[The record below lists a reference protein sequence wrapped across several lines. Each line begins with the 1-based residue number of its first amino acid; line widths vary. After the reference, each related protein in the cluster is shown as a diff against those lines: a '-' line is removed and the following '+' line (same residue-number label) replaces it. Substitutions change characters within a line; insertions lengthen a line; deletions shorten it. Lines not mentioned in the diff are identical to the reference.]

1 MTCDYDN
8 QVRNRR
14 VSYLGAG
21 WVGKSTLVDIHVTR
35 RSLTP
40 SGPSLVTYAR
50 VRHVSGVPRSVNTR
64 AVTTEFR
71 LAAATARVTS
81 VSAVDSVV
89 ARGASTSVRPRQV
102 LTRGT
107 ILTSQVRNV
116 VEPNSQSVRNPHF
129 ALEYNSSSRII
140 TSI

>member
-1 MTCDYDN
+1 M
-8 QVRNRR
+8 
-14 VSYLGAG
+14 
-21 WVGKSTLVDIHVTR
+21 
-35 RSLTP
+35 
-40 SGPSLVTYAR
+40 
-50 VRHVSGVPRSVNTR
+50 SGVPRSVNTR
-64 AVTTEFR
+64 AVTTELR

-116 VEPNSQSVRNPHF
+116 VEPVNSQSVGKPHF
-129 ALEYNSSSRII
+129 SLE
-140 TSI
+140 